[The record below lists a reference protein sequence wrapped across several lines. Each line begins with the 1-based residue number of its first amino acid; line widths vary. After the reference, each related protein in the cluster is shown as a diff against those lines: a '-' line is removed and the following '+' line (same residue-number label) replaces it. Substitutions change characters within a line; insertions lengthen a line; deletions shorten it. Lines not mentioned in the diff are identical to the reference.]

1 MVYWKDDTKTVA
13 EKCRDGGTSV
23 QLRMPSDVVRSEA
36 AHSRQTTD
44 MSFRQ
49 VSTTTEAASGLALN
63 PPVYHSHL
71 SVSAAQ
77 LWVSGAQFGKRCP
90 GPLTLAADRQLGC
103 KRGAL
108 RSQLPLSSQ
117 LHVLS

>member
-23 QLRMPSDVVRSEA
+23 QLRMPSDVVWSEA
-36 AHSRQTTD
+36 AHSRQTTV

-49 VSTTTEAASGLALN
+49 VSTNTEAASGLALN

-71 SVSAAQ
+71 
-77 LWVSGAQFGKRCP
+77 WVSVAQFGKWCP